1 MSAVNSVNVA
11 MLLEEQ
17 PEFWSFL
24 ETTGDIWAC
33 ALGDNPREFKY
44 PPLPVAKFV
53 KRYAKR
59 LWQYGEV
66 DVLIGHRDAVLK
78 PRVKTVAEL
87 VGYRVVP
94 VIQIHNG
101 QVVPGVTQ
109 MVGGK
114 KVKRPSI
121 KLEASQ
127 LMRYDYGVPDK
138 SKILNRTVA
147 SYYWG
152 HYQGTRWV
160 KQPEEFL
167 KWAKKVLAW
176 LRRRGTETVP
186 VHRCN
191 YEISATPRTA
201 AAARDGLAKVV

>member
-1 MSAVNSVNVA
+1 MSAVAGVNVA
-11 MLLEEQ
+11 MLPEEQ
-17 PEFWSFL
+17 PEFWSYL

-33 ALGDNPREFKY
+33 ALGDNPRDFKY
-44 PPLPVAKFV
+44 PPLPVAKFL

-59 LWQYGEV
+59 LRKYGEV

-78 PRVKTVAEL
+78 PRVETVTEL

-114 KVKRPSI
+114 KVKRPTI
-121 KLEASQ
+121 RLEASQ
-127 LMRYDYGVPDK
+127 LMRYDYGVPDETR
-138 SKILNRTVA
+138 ILNRTSV

-160 KQPEEFL
+160 KQPDEFS

-176 LRRRGTETVP
+176 LRRRITDQVP
-186 VHRCN
+186 VHRGH
-191 YEISATPRTA
+191 YEISATALTA
-201 AAARDGLAKVV
+201 KAVRKGLKVV